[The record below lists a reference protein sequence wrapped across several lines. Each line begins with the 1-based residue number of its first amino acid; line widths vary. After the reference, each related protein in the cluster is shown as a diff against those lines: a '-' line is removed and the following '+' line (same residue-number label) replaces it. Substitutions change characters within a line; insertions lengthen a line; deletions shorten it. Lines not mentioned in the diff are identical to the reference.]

1 MGTVLQRRDKGV
13 VKLGSVGKN
22 VIWGRD
28 WGEFRLV
35 SRFVGC
41 VKRAFLKENP
51 GSNGNEGF
59 GSAKVAGSPGRRF
72 GFAGAVVRRVREL
85 GVLRVC
91 FIRGQSSRA
100 VCRLIG
106 KLLIY

>member
-1 MGTVLQRRDKGV
+1 VGTVLQRQDKGV

-28 WGEFRLV
+28 WGDSRLV

-59 GSAKVAGSPGRRF
+59 GSARVSGSPGRRF